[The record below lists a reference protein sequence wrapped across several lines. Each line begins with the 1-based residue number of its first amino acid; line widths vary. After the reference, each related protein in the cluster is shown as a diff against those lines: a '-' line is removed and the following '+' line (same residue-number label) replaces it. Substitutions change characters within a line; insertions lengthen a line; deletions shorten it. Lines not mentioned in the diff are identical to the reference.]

1 MIDFGAFPFGQVF
14 QGKECAK
21 CFPFEQKL
29 SLPVVVG
36 IPPKVYFSSYS
47 YCIAE
52 LDNVGIVLSF
62 FRGGGV
68 MWWLNISRVEHSL
81 IAQITLATSPAC
93 SVRSNM
99 SLESLAIVV
108 LTNHHH
114 AGIFLFTR

>member
-1 MIDFGAFPFGQVF
+1 MVKFSKEKNVQNVF
-14 QGKECAK
+14 HLNKNVV
-21 CFPFEQKL
+21 FR
-29 SLPVVVG
+29 SLWG
-36 IPPKVYFSSYS
+36 YHRKSTFLHIRIA
-47 YCIAE
+47 IAE

-68 MWWLNISRVEHSL
+68 LWWLNIGRVEHSL
-81 IAQITLATSPAC
+81 IAQITLTTSPTC